1 MIERDMIVK
10 VKTKS
15 PVSANIRKVESVD
28 LVNSTFTAKTM
39 MQYSDGSFTEH
50 PTRVVNQMKKITH
63 IWVDEKW
70 VELI

>member
-15 PVSANIRKVESVD
+15 STSANIRKVESVD

-39 MQYSDGSFTEH
+39 VQYSDGSFTEN
-50 PTRVVNQMKKITH
+50 PTRVVNQMNKITH
-63 IWVDEKW
+63 IFVGGGWIK
-70 VELI
+70 LI